1 VVSEQFYDKLLSL
14 FFGFFLLL
22 VLLNVDM
29 QLLIF
34 YLNTQNLLYYAA
46 WVIVS
51 GFSLVFSIKYYGLFG
66 SFRENLGLFLVNPD
80 SKEDK
85 PEPLELKF
93 DDKSLEVCLYY
104 RNSATLQEMK
114 EKFGFNHPNQ
124 PKRELIK
131 GIGFLLKFYDEHKE
145 VNQL

>member
-1 VVSEQFYDKLLSL
+1 MSEQFYDKLLSL

-34 YLNTQNLLYYAA
+34 YLNTQNFLYYAA

-80 SKEDK
+80 SKEIK
-85 PEPLELKF
+85 PEPLTMNLDNKA
-93 DDKSLEVCLYY
+93 LQVCLYY
-104 RNSATLQEMK
+104 RNGATL
-114 EKFGFNHPNQ
+114 EKIKANFGFKHPNQ
-124 PKRELIK
+124 VKRELIK

-145 VNQL
+145 EKT